1 MLHPHVTPL
10 CYTSM
15 PARCASKT
23 ASPRSTERRRPVGLD
38 AVYQNKRA
46 GFPAQ
51 TSPRTKDNPVANR
64 DRRRSVVDVLR
75 V

>member
-1 MLHPHVTPL
+1 MLHPPNVIPL
-10 CYTSM
+10 C
-15 PARCASKT
+15 
-23 ASPRSTERRRPVGLD
+23 PRGERLSLRVHALQNAEGVGLD

-46 GFPAQ
+46 RFPAQ

-64 DRRRSVVDVLR
+64 ERRRSVVDVLR